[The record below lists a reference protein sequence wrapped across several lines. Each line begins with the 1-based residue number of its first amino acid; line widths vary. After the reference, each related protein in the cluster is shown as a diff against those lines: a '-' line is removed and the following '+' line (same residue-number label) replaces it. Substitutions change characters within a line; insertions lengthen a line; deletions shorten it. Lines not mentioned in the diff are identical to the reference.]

1 MSKNLYISKLYLKYF
16 LIVLFGL
23 SMFFIIIDYVSVAR
37 KLPSSANLK
46 ILYLYYKFLQSVG
59 VLTPIALVFGMVLT
73 IVKLVREN
81 LMVAFYSLG
90 YSKISI
96 LTPFFVISM
105 LITTIYI
112 SLYVTD
118 FAYSREFAKD
128 IKKGRLVTKKRSDLF
143 FKYDSHTKSGEVKH
157 YYIFFSK
164 LYPTQK
170 FAEGI
175 RIFDVKSNGELAE
188 IVRAKYAYYDNKN
201 WIIFSAR
208 FLKIDQDLELNQK
221 GIEIRD
227 REKLVILKG
236 FKPTILDQIYEGKI
250 DFGLNDLFQ
259 AISLLNEQGFNID
272 KLKTSL
278 FNIVIHPLFAP
289 LLMVIIFF
297 SMPIN
302 SRMKNI
308 SLIAF
313 GSVLVTLLFWGT
325 LLAFV
330 QLSFSGTLIPEFAII
345 FPILILAILS
355 LLMVNLNR

>member
-1 MSKNLYISKLYLKYF
+1 
-16 LIVLFGL
+16 
-23 SMFFIIIDYVSVAR
+23 MFFIIIDYLSVAR

-46 ILYLYYKFLQSVG
+46 ILYIYYKFLQAVG
-59 VLTPIALVFGMVLT
+59 VLTPISLVFGMILT
-73 IVKLVREN
+73 LVKLVKEN

-96 LTPFFVISM
+96 LSPFFVIAM
-105 LITTIYI
+105 LITIFYI
-112 SLYVTD
+112 SLHTTD

-128 IKKGRLVTKKRSDLF
+128 IKKGRLVAKNRSDLF
-143 FKYDSHTKSGEVKH
+143 FKYDSHTKSGEIKH

-175 RIFDVKSNGELAE
+175 RIFDVKNSGELAE
-188 IVRAKYAYYDNKN
+188 IIRAKYAYYDNKN

-208 FLKIDQDLELNQK
+208 FLKISEVLELNK
-221 GIEIRD
+221 RGIEVRD

-250 DFGLNDLFQ
+250 DFGLADLFQ

-297 SMPIN
+297 SMPIS
-302 SRMKNI
+302 SRMKNL

-313 GSVLVTLLFWGT
+313 GSVLLTLLLWGV

-345 FPILILAILS
+345 FPILFLAITS
-355 LLMVNLNR
+355 LLMVNFNR